1 MRAVFVGLKGTV
13 IAVDRT
19 TGETLWSTRLKGSDF
34 VTVSVEDGAVFAAT
48 RGSVYRLDPTTG
60 SVQWFNNLPGLGWGI
75 ATIAG
80 ADVGPL
86 ATERRRRDAAAAG
99 A

>member
-1 MRAVFVGLKGTV
+1 
-13 IAVDRT
+13 
-19 TGETLWSTRLKGSDF
+19 
-34 VTVSVEDGAVFAAT
+34 VFAAT
-48 RGSVYRLDPTTG
+48 RGSVYRLDLATG
-60 SVQWFNNLPGLGWGI
+60 TVLWSNDLPGLGWGI

-80 ADVGPL
+80 TDVGPL